1 MRVLELPGNARN
13 PLALLCL
20 KRLSMG
26 YRSQGAGGTPGGAG
40 HFLVGLIMAC
50 TGFYLLLDNIVVSH
64 GFHMGYALYRVPF
77 AGSWNITGG
86 GLLIPFMF
94 GVGWIFYN
102 ARAPW
107 GWILAA
113 GSLAAIVL
121 GVLMSL
127 SITLQ
132 TMSLLNLI
140 IILVLTVGGLGLFAR
155 SLRAS

>member
-1 MRVLELPGNARN
+1 
-13 PLALLCL
+13 
-20 KRLSMG
+20 
-26 YRSQGAGGTPGGAG
+26 
-40 HFLVGLIMAC
+40 MAC

-64 GFHMGYALYRVPF
+64 GFNMGYALYRVPF
-77 AGSWNITGG
+77 AGNWNITGG

-94 GVGWIFYN
+94 GVAWIFYN

-140 IILVLTVGGLGLFAR
+140 TDRKFNHMMPSMAGILGDLT
-155 SLRAS
+155 SLKSAV